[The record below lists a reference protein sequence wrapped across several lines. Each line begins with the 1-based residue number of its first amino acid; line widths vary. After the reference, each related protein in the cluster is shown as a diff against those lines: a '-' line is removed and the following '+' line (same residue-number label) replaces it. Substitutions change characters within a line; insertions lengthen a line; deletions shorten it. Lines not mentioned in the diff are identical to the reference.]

1 MGYTCGTL
9 LRTRGLLATLFF
21 AFLGCSSGGTATDG
35 GATVDAANAD
45 AASPD
50 AANADAASADAGN
63 ADAANVDSG
72 QPDAASTPRLEIL
85 EAERPVAVS
94 GDGKTVLVWQQSS
107 GELSTYD
114 VATSTLTP
122 KTTLAPE
129 GLEKQQPMA
138 LSNTRRI
145 AAGYG
150 SRPTEPAL
158 WDETHG
164 WVQLGSP
171 LPGCVDTSTTPPV
184 PQDLGVA
191 FDLSDDGH
199 IAVGALWLDC
209 NEVQAFRWSDAT
221 STGTFAL
228 LERVG
233 VGLDLVHPGNNRA
246 TVVSSD
252 GAIAAGWAFNA
263 VADRSPAIWNADG
276 RGRLLDPAD
285 TMNPGEVLAID
296 RLGTTVAG
304 LWARPTGGLDGFVWS
319 EARGVERFGP
329 PDMADQSSM
338 FVTSMTGDGAHVFG
352 RWRFQ
357 ATFFDP
363 EDDNAFVWSRAKG
376 LRKIADLATAHGL
389 TVPAGLRLASVQSA
403 SADGLVL
410 VGEARLPPDPN
421 DPLMLPVLKVFVL
434 VLPPGALD

>member
-1 MGYTCGTL
+1 MNL
-9 LRTRGLLATLFF
+9 SRAILAPLFLCLV
-21 AFLGCSSGGTATDG
+21 ACSEGSATAAGAPADAGAQADG
-35 GATVDAANAD
+35 GAQTDAGAQ
-45 AASPD
+45 
-50 AANADAASADAGN
+50 ADAGAPSDASVAADTGVE
-63 ADAANVDSG
+63 ADAGAG
-72 QPDAASTPRLEIL
+72 PAPRLQIL
-85 EAERPVAVS
+85 EVERPVAVS
-94 GDGKTVLVWQQSS
+94 ADGRTVLVWQQST
-107 GELSTYD
+107 GGLSYYD
-114 VATSTLTP
+114 VATSTLTA
-122 KTTLAPE
+122 KTTLAPG

-164 WVQLGSP
+164 WVHLGSP
-171 LPGCVDTSTTPPV
+171 LPGCVDTSTSPPV
-184 PQDLGVA
+184 PQDLGAA

-199 IAVGALWLDC
+199 VAVGALWLDC

-221 STGTFAL
+221 STGTFSL

-233 VGLDLVHPGNNRA
+233 VGLDQVHPGNNRA
-246 TVVSSD
+246 SVVSSD
-252 GAIAAGWAFNA
+252 GAVAAGWAFNA
-263 VADRSPAIWNADG
+263 VADRSPAIWGADG
-276 RGRLLDPAD
+276 RGRLLDPTD

-329 PDMADQSSM
+329 TEMADQSSM
-338 FVTSMTGDGAHVFG
+338 FVTSMTADGAQVFG

-357 ATFFDP
+357 PTFFDP

-376 LRKIADLATAHGL
+376 LRKIGDIATAHGL
-389 TVPAGLRLASVQSA
+389 APPADVRLASVQSA
-403 SADGLVL
+403 SQDGLVL
-410 VGEARLPPDPN
+410 VGEARFPPDPS
-421 DPLMLPVLKVFVL
+421 DPLGLPVLKVYVL